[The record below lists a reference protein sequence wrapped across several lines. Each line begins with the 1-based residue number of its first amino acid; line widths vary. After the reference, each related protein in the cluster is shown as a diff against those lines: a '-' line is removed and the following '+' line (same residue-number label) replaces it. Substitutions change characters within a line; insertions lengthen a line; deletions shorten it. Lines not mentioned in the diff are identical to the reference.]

1 MFVSKKNTPNTT
13 IFEYVWIGGKG
24 EIRSKTRVLYNSSIP
39 LNGDIP
45 KWFDIN
51 FIPKWNYDG
60 SSTWQADSNKNTEVI
75 LKPCAIFV
83 DPLRKIPESH
93 CYIVLCD
100 TYDDKDEPLQTN
112 NRIIAKTIFDKKKE
126 EEPWFGLEQEYYIQ
140 PKTTIADFI
149 PINEGYHYCGNAD
162 LKIERTIV
170 EEHLAACIAAGL
182 TISGINA
189 EVVERQW
196 EYQIGPCC
204 GIHLGDQFIISRYL
218 LLKIAEKHDAII
230 DFQPKP
236 YPDKNGSGCHI
247 NFSTATMRTEDGIDE
262 IYKCMPKLEKKHK
275 EHLLVY
281 GEENFKRLT
290 GIHETSSYE
299 KFSWGVGTRNT
310 SVRIPNQTLKDCCGY
325 FEDRRP
331 ASNID
336 PYLST
341 SILFE
346 TCCLND

>member
-1 MFVSKKNTPNTT
+1 MFMSNKSTQ

-24 EIRSKTRVLYNSSIP
+24 EIRSKTRVFYNSSIP

-45 KWFDIN
+45 KWFDVN

-75 LKPCAIFV
+75 LKPCAIFI
-83 DPLRKIPESH
+83 DPLRSIQNTH

-100 TYDDKDEPLQTN
+100 TYDDKDEPLETN
-112 NRIIAKTIFDKKKE
+112 SRFIAKQIFDKKQE
-126 EEPWFGLEQEYYIQ
+126 EYPWFGLEQEYYIQ
-140 PKTTIADFI
+140 PKTKTDISHF
-149 PINEGYHYCGNAD
+149 PVGYHYCGNAD
-162 LKIERTIV
+162 LKIERIIV
-170 EEHLAACIAAGL
+170 EEHLTACITAGL

-204 GIHLGDQFIISRYL
+204 GIDLGDQFIISRYL
-218 LLKIAEKHDAII
+218 LNKIAEKYEATI

-236 YPDKNGSGCHI
+236 YADKNGSGCHI
-247 NFSTATMRTEDGIDE
+247 NFSTLNMRQEEGLEE
-262 IYKCMPKLEKKHK
+262 IYKCMPKLEKKHQ
-275 EHLLVY
+275 EHLRVY
-281 GEENFKRLT
+281 GEENEKRLT

-299 KFSWGVGTRNT
+299 RFSWGVGTRNT
-310 SVRIPNQTLKDCCGY
+310 SVRIPNQTLKDGRGY

-341 SILFE
+341 SVLFK
-346 TCCLND
+346 TCCLDDC

>member
-1 MFVSKKNTPNTT
+1 MNISKQ

-24 EIRSKTRVLYNSSIP
+24 EIRSKTRVFHNSSIP
-39 LNGDIP
+39 LDGDVP
-45 KWFDIN
+45 KWFNIN

-75 LKPCAIFV
+75 LKPCAIFK
-83 DPLRKIPESH
+83 DPLRVIQNVH
-93 CYIVLCD
+93 CYLVLCD

-112 NRIIAKTIFDKKKE
+112 SRFIAKEIFDKKTE
-126 EEPWFGLEQEYYIQ
+126 DFPWFGLEQEYYIQ
-140 PKTTIADFI
+140 PKTPLFTF
-149 PINEGYHYCGNAD
+149 NSLGVGYHYCGNAD
-162 LKIERTIV
+162 LKIERIIV
-170 EEHLAACIAAGL
+170 EEHLAACITAGL

-204 GIHLGDQFIISRYL
+204 GIDSGDQFIIARYL
-218 LLKIAEKHDAII
+218 LEKIAEKYEANI

-247 NFSTATMRTEDGIDE
+247 NFSTANMRTEDGIEE
-262 IYKCMPKLEKKHK
+262 IYKCMSKLEKKHQ
-275 EHLLVY
+275 EHLQVY
-281 GEENFKRLT
+281 GSDNEKRLT

-310 SVRIPNQTLKDCCGY
+310 SVRIPNQTLKDGRGY

-341 SILFE
+341 SILFK
-346 TCCLND
+346 TCCLDNIEEK